1 MSSADTQFLSISEA
15 AQMLR
20 RHEVSA
26 FELTQA
32 CLDRIE
38 KIDPRIN
45 SFITVT
51 GELALEQAELAD
63 VELAAGK
70 DRGPLQ
76 GIPVALKDLYMTNGI
91 RTTAHSKV
99 LQDWV
104 PDQDATTTHKLRE
117 AGAVLVGKLAM
128 HEFAFGAPVFDTP
141 FPPARNPW
149 NVDHVTGG
157 SSTGSG
163 AALAAGLC
171 FGSLGSDSGG
181 SVRNPASQCG
191 IVGLKATYGRV
202 SRHGLIPL
210 GWSVDHAGPMARTV
224 GDTALLLQAIAGPD
238 SNDPASANE
247 PVPNFS
253 SGLGDGVRGLRFG
266 VPRQWLDEGAGTA
279 PDVREAFESALE
291 VLRSLGARIEDVDSA
306 PFIESRPANT
316 MILTAEAYAIHEL
329 TLQTR
334 PQDLSKHLRTRLREG
349 AFISAADYIQA
360 QRARTTITDQIQT
373 ILTEHDAILSPTT
386 PGPGEAFD
394 DFGKEVRYSVPS
406 FTIPGNLT
414 GLPAISVPCGF
425 TPEGLPIGLQIAGR
439 AFDEASILR
448 IAHAFE
454 EATPWNERHPII

>member
-1 MSSADTQFLSISEA
+1 MSSVETQFLTISEA
-15 AQMLR
+15 AELIR
-20 RHEVSA
+20 RREISPV
-26 FELTQA
+26 EITEA

-38 KIDPRIN
+38 RIDPQIN

-51 GELALEQAELAD
+51 SELALEQARLAEQELASGLD
-63 VELAAGK
+63 L
-70 DRGPLQ
+70 GPLH
-76 GIPVALKDLYMTNGI
+76 GIPVALKDLYMTKGI

-99 LQDWV
+99 LEDWV
-104 PDQDATTTHKLRE
+104 PNEDATTTRKLRG

-149 NVDHVTGG
+149 NSDHVTGG

-202 SRHGLIPL
+202 SRYGLIPL

-238 SNDPASANE
+238 SKDSASANQ
-247 PVPNFS
+247 PVPDFS
-253 SGLGDGVRGLRFG
+253 AGLGDGVKDLRFG
-266 VPRQWLDEGAGTA
+266 VPRDWLDEGVGTD
-279 PDVREAFESALE
+279 PDVRAAFEVALD
-291 VLRSLGARIEDVDSA
+291 VLRGMGARIDDVDSA
-306 PFIESRPANT
+306 PFIESRPSNT
-316 MILTAEAYAIHEL
+316 MILTAEAYAVHEH

-334 PQDLSKHLRTRLREG
+334 PQDLSKNLRTRLREG
-349 AFISAADYIQA
+349 AYISAADYIQA
-360 QRARTTITDQIQT
+360 QRVRTTIVEQIEE
-373 ILTEHDAILSPTT
+373 ILATHDAILSPTT
-386 PGPGEAFD
+386 PRPGEAFD
-394 DFGKEVRYSVPS
+394 DFAKEGRYGVPS
-406 FTIPGNLT
+406 FTNPGNLT

-425 TPEGLPIGLQIAGR
+425 SSAGLPIGLQIAGR
-439 AFDEASILR
+439 AFDEASILK
-448 IAHAFE
+448 IARAYEGATSWHEQHA
-454 EATPWNERHPII
+454 II